1 MLPSARIVRNGRAG
15 VSPVRRIRPAPRG
28 QSARSLYASVVHPLR
43 PWEALLVAGLCAAAV
58 GVTRSHQ
65 RDDSPT
71 FDEPIHLFAGHEY
84 AAEGTYWLNPEHPPL
99 LKLLAGAALARADL
113 RTPSQGAPGP
123 RALPGHFVTCFVTWL
138 YRNGIPADALIARG
152 RRPFPFLLAL
162 LVLCVWG
169 SARALSGPGAGL
181 LAGGLIALEP
191 NFVGHAGVIHTDVG
205 AALTMTAAVV
215 LALFAVEKGSVAWW
229 GAAGAALGIALASK
243 FTAVLLVPLFPLLPL
258 LQTVT
263 GRPRPEARRVVR
275 GLLGSVLAL
284 GTGLAILWGVYAWC
298 LRNMPAA
305 DAAESVRLFLLDRH
319 APHREVERIAAL
331 SRWSPPLGHYAAGLA
346 GVELLSEEGRG
357 TNFFHGETSERAF
370 PLYFP
375 AAFLLKTTPSFLV
388 LTLALLVLGGRK
400 LFRFRVLALL
410 LPAAA
415 VMAAAM
421 LSRFNIGVRH
431 ILPVYPLLAIAGAG
445 ILAERLPRLF
455 PLAAGALLL
464 CSATSLYL
472 AHPNEISYFNALAG
486 GTEGGKRWLS
496 DSNVDWGQDLKRLAA
511 TLRRKGWEETTTIVA
526 YSGLPMNYYS
536 PRAKVLDPAAP
547 IAPGRYA
554 VGATVEA
561 IGPSFASAI
570 EGPAA
575 GRKIA
580 ELLALL
586 RSRGR
591 RIGRVG
597 GSITIWELPP
607 GTR

>member
-1 MLPSARIVRNGRAG
+1 MYAHRVRT
-15 VSPVRRIRPAPRG
+15 VK
-28 QSARSLYASVVHPLR
+28 
-43 PWEALLVAGLCAAAV
+43 PWEALLVAALCAAAV
-58 GVTRSHQ
+58 GVTRAHQ

-99 LKLLAGAALARADL
+99 LKLLAGVSLGTVGL
-113 RTPSQGAPGP
+113 RTPSQGVPGP
-123 RALPGHFVTCFVTWL
+123 RALPRHFVTCFVTWL
-138 YRNGIPADALIARG
+138 YRNVVPADVLFVRG
-152 RRPFPFLLAL
+152 RRPFPLLFAL
-162 LVLCVWG
+162 LVLCLWG
-169 SARALSGPGAGL
+169 SARSLSGPGAGL
-181 LAGGLIALEP
+181 LAAGLIAFEP

-229 GAAGAALGIALASK
+229 GAAGVALGVALASK

-258 LQTVT
+258 IQAVT

-284 GTGLAILWGVYAWC
+284 GAAFAVLGSVYAWC
-298 LRNMPAA
+298 LRNMPAP
-305 DAAESVRLFLLDRH
+305 DAEEAVRLFLLDRQ
-319 APHREVERIAAL
+319 APQSKVERIAAL
-331 SRWSPPLGHYAAGLA
+331 SRWSPPLGHYVAGLA
-346 GVELLSEEGRG
+346 GVQLLSGGGRG
-357 TNFFHGETSERAF
+357 TNFFRGEVSEDAF

-375 AAFLLKTTPSFLV
+375 AAFFLKTTPSFL
-388 LTLALLVLGGRK
+388 LFTLAALLLGGRE
-400 LFRFRVLALL
+400 LLRFRSLALL
-410 LPAAA
+410 LPAAV

-421 LSRFNIGVRH
+421 VSHFNIGIRH
-431 ILPVYPLLAIAGAG
+431 ILPIYPLLAIAGAG

-455 PLAAGALLL
+455 PAAAAALLL
-464 CSATSLYL
+464 GSATSLYL
-472 AHPNEISYFNALAG
+472 AHPNEMSYFNVLAG
-486 GTEGGKRWLS
+486 GTEGGHRWLS
-496 DSNVDWGQDLKRLAA
+496 DSNVDWGQDLKRLGA
-511 TLRRKGWEETTTIVA
+511 TLREKGWEETTTIVA

-536 PRAKVLDPAAP
+536 PRAKVLDLAAP
-547 IAPGRYA
+547 VAPGRYA

-561 IGPSFASAI
+561 IGPAFASRI

-575 GRKIA
+575 GQKVA

-607 GTR
+607 ETR